1 MTTVASFVLRSLE
14 YNITYPVA
22 PSVFL
27 VQLMRYKNA
36 TVDSIFPAKCS
47 CSESTEKCSCTS
59 LLAKRDAEAFDEA
72 ANVLLGLRAFFAVAV
87 LASILYAAH
96 NQTLSDPRSG
106 LPLSYGM
113 SLFLYFALHILVS
126 VQTRLEKTYLLTTG
140 PITHLVLWILHC
152 FTLTIVLA
160 STVSFYWFPPAV
172 ASEERGVISTIVCWG
187 MVMEMLMSAWRVHGG
202 LVGATIVWSLS
213 IAAVVVAY
221 KTHVPEAPQSVHAA
235 LESAMFGLE
244 LIAGSFTSVWIAG
257 LARDFMF
264 SPVCKVQ
271 ECICKRGALLQEV
284 ETPSQEL
291 DCDVKQMAEK
301 ISVIA

>member
-106 LPLSYGM
+106 LP
-113 SLFLYFALHILVS
+113 SLMACPYSCTLL
-126 VQTRLEKTYLLTTG
+126 LEKTYLLTTG
-140 PITHLVLWILHC
+140 PIPFSSLDPSLLH
-152 FTLTIVLA
+152 IDYVLA

-244 LIAGSFTSVWIAG
+244 LIAGSFTAVWIAG

-284 ETPSQEL
+284 EAPSQEL